1 MIRIAELGMVYP
13 GGGGAPVEALRG
25 ISLAVGRGELV
36 SIVGPSGCGKS
47 TLLKVIAGLYRPTAG
62 GVWVGGEPVSGTR
75 RDVGLVFQNPIL
87 LPWRTVLQN
96 VLLPVEV
103 LHLERAPYEARARD
117 LLRSMGLEDFAHRY
131 PHQLSGGMQQRAAIA
146 RALVHDPAMLLMDE
160 PFAALDAMT
169 RETMNLELARLWEAT
184 HKTILFVTHS
194 IMEAVFLSSRVVVMS
209 ARPGRIL
216 ETITVDLPQPR
227 TLDLMAT
234 PRFGAHAA
242 HIRSLFEAGPG
253 RPGARA
259 AAAPLAPVTT
269 GVTS

>member
-1 MIRIAELGMVYP
+1 MIRIAELGMVYAD
-13 GGGGAPVEALRG
+13 GSGTPVEALRG
-25 ISLAVGRGELV
+25 ISLTVGRGELV

-47 TLLKVIAGLYRPTAG
+47 TLLKVVAGLYAPTGG
-62 GVWVGGEPVSGTR
+62 GVWVGGEPVTGTR

-117 LLRSMGLEDFAHRY
+117 LVRTMGLEDFAHRY
-131 PHQLSGGMQQRAAIA
+131 PHHLSGGMQQRAAIA

-169 RETMNLELARLWEAT
+169 RETMNLELTRVWEAT
-184 HKTILFVTHS
+184 HKTIIFVTHS
-194 IMEAVFLSSRVVVMS
+194 ILEAVFLSNRVVVMS

-227 TLDLMAT
+227 TLDLMVT
-234 PRFGAHAA
+234 PRFGEYAA
-242 HIRSLFEAGPG
+242 RIRSLFEAGLG
-253 RPGARA
+253 RPGAPAA
-259 AAAPLAPVTT
+259 AAAPAPATA
-269 GVTS
+269 GVAS